1 MVQRQN
7 KMYCQRGK
15 QANMKR
21 IPALAIA
28 CLATVFFM
36 ACEKNV
42 NPSSACI
49 GLSDSTVIQIKYGQ
63 NKILCDN
70 DSSCISFT
78 KIVTESRCPSDVVCV
93 WAGTAI
99 IELGT
104 CDIEGGAIALE
115 IYKPI
120 EYTIDGQKYSV
131 ELTALNPYP
140 SVAHP
145 ANRNDYVA
153 TITIKSK

>member
-1 MVQRQN
+1 
-7 KMYCQRGK
+7 
-15 QANMKR
+15 MK
-21 IPALAIA
+21 IINVLVIA
-28 CLATVFFM
+28 CLTAVFLI

-49 GLSDSTVIQIKYGQ
+49 GLSDSTVVELKYGQ
-63 NKILCDN
+63 KKNLCDN

-78 KIVTESRCPSDVVCV
+78 KLVTDSRCPSDVVCV

-104 CDIEGGAIALE
+104 CDIEGGAIELE
-115 IYKPI
+115 IYKPV
-120 EYTIDGQKYSV
+120 EYSINDQKYYI
-131 ELTALNPYP
+131 ELTALSPYP

-145 ANRNDYVA
+145 TNVNDYKA
-153 TITIKSK
+153 TITIKKK